1 MRQPL
6 GILIMVFGVLA
17 VGAVATW
24 GLLRRQPASLPV
36 SSGPEAGLS
45 TPASPTAEGILKGQ
59 VEVEGAKI
67 AKRDEHGNVVWALE
81 AETQVSLNPETRQ
94 ATAQNVRWSLQQG
107 AKAEWIV
114 EAPALVI
121 DYETGRLHFSQGVR
135 VRSADGA
142 RRFRVGQLTYEPE
155 SKRLIGE
162 GGAQMESQ
170 QLTVTGARLVVDT
183 RARQV
188 RLSGGV
194 RAKVGR
200 AG

>member
-1 MRQPL
+1 MRQRL
-6 GILIMVFGVLA
+6 GILIVVFGVLA
-17 VGAVATW
+17 VAAVATW
-24 GLLRRQPASLPV
+24 GLLRRQTSSPPPPARLTQGAPAP
-36 SSGPEAGLS
+36 G
-45 TPASPTAEGILKGQ
+45 TPAEGALKGQ
-59 VEVEGAKI
+59 VEVEGAQVT
-67 AKRDEHGNVVWALE
+67 KRDEQGNLVWALE
-81 AETQVSLNPETRQ
+81 AETQVSLDPETKQ

-121 DYETGRLHFSQGVR
+121 DYETGRLRFSEGVR

-142 RRFRVGQLTYEPE
+142 RRFRVGRLTYEPD

-162 GGAQMESQ
+162 GGAQMESNQ
-170 QLTVTGARLVVDT
+170 VTVTGARLVVDT

-194 RAKVGR
+194 RAKVGSS
-200 AG
+200 G